1 LRKLSS
7 NIKGLFLPD
16 TVGIMTD
23 FTRKTVLVFIAFF
36 LGISSLGPAAA
47 MPMHVNVIPDGCG
60 GALLDSPI
68 KVYVSG
74 NYAYVVS
81 QGSNALEIIDISNP
95 GWPRHA
101 GSIKDGTG
109 GALLK
114 RPLDVFVSGK
124 YAYIASHESDALE
137 IVDVSDPASPKHKGS
152 IIIGAVDNWFNPGP
166 TGPISVYVSGN
177 YAYVPS
183 AYSGV
188 MEIVDVSDPA
198 NPVRKSAVGDGSFHA
213 KLAGPTSVW
222 VSGNYAY
229 VTSLSWGA
237 LEIVNVSNPAGP
249 LPVGRISDGEGGALL
264 NTPAE
269 VVVVGRYAYIASQ
282 RSNALEIVDVS
293 DPASPKHKGSI
304 TDGEGGA
311 RLQAPTGVAVSG
323 NYAYI
328 ASKESNALEVV
339 NISDPA
345 APRHAGSMVHMEG
358 LALDF
363 PTGVVVSG
371 SYAYVASKNSN
382 ALQIVD
388 ISQPEGDPR
397 QPDLLTNIITFGVL
411 FIVVS
416 FVLPFVANRAIRILA
431 RQNVNQNPPVDIDPA
446 LVNELGS
453 SVILQHREKIEIIRR
468 SNVYV
473 RFWYA
478 SGIVALT
485 NKRIIITVAP
495 GFLRAGAVH
504 EIPLTSV
511 TRTQISTRDGGLYPK
526 EITLEYDTTR
536 IRFAI
541 DAPFWEQLSD
551 ETDVTG
557 AFFTRLK
564 EKLPCCTAN
573 QQDVVI

>member
-1 LRKLSS
+1 
-7 NIKGLFLPD
+7 
-16 TVGIMTD
+16 MTD
-23 FTRKTVLVFIAFF
+23 FPRKPVLVFVAFF
-36 LGISSLGPAAA
+36 LVISSLGPAAA
-47 MPMHVNVIPDGCG
+47 MPTHVNVIPDGCG

-109 GALLK
+109 GSLLK
-114 RPLDVFVSGK
+114 RPLDVFVSGN

-137 IVDVSDPASPKHKGS
+137 IVDVSNPASPKHKGS
-152 IIIGAVDNWFNPGP
+152 IIIGAAENLFNPGP
-166 TGPISVYVSGN
+166 KGPISVYVSGN

-183 AYSGV
+183 AYSGM

-229 VTSLSWGA
+229 VTSLYWGA
-237 LEIVNVSNPAGP
+237 LEIVNISNPAGP
-249 LPVGRISDGEGGALL
+249 LPVGRISDGESGALL

-293 DPASPKHKGSI
+293 DPATPVHVGSI
-304 TDGEGGA
+304 SDGQGGA
-311 RLQAPTGVAVSG
+311 RLKAPTGVAVSG

-371 SYAYVASKNSN
+371 NYAYVASKNSN

-397 QPDLLTNIITFGVL
+397 QPDLVTQLIGGAVFIIVFCV
-411 FIVVS
+411 
-416 FVLPFVANRAIRILA
+416 VLPLVAGRVIRVFAL
-431 RQNVNQNPPVDIDPA
+431 RSVKKNPPVDIDPA
-446 LVNELGS
+446 MMNEFTRSFML
-453 SVILQHREKIEIIRR
+453 LHREEIEVIKR
-468 SNVYV
+468 SQVFA

-478 SGIVALT
+478 NGIVALT
-485 NKRIIITVAP
+485 NKRIIFTVAP
-495 GFLRAGAVH
+495 GFLRPEAVH

-511 TRTQISTRDGGLYPK
+511 TRMQLYTMRGGTFFRA
-526 EITLEYDTTR
+526 ITLDYDAKK
-536 IRFAI
+536 IQFMI
-541 DAPFWEQLSD
+541 DQSFWVQLSD
-551 ETDVTG
+551 ETDETK
-557 AFFTRLK
+557 AFFVLLQK
-564 EKLPCCTAN
+564 KLPCCTAD
-573 QQDVVI
+573 QQDIVRSPGY

>member
-1 LRKLSS
+1 LKKLSIT
-7 NIKGLFLPD
+7 IKGLFLLD

-23 FTRKTVLVFIAFF
+23 LTRKPALVFIAFF
-36 LGISSLGPAAA
+36 LVLSSLGPAAA
-47 MPMHVNVIPDGCG
+47 MPMHVNVIPDSCG

-68 KVYVSG
+68 KVFVSG

-101 GSIKDGTG
+101 GSIQDGAD

-114 RPLDVFVSGK
+114 RPLDVFVSGN

-152 IIIGAVDNWFNPGP
+152 IIIGAADNWFNTGP
-166 TGPISVYVSGN
+166 KGPISVYVSGN
-177 YAYVPS
+177 YAYVPA
-183 AYSGV
+183 AYSGMLEV
-188 MEIVDVSDPA
+188 IDVSDPA
-198 NPVRKSAVGDGSFHA
+198 NPVHVGGIGDGANRA

-222 VSGNYAY
+222 VAGNYAY
-229 VTSLSWGA
+229 ITSWTWGS
-237 LEIVNVSNPAGP
+237 LEIVDVSNPAFPMHKGS
-249 LPVGRISDGEGGALL
+249 ITSGEGGALL

-269 VVVVGRYAYIASQ
+269 VVVVGNYAYVVSQ
-282 RSNALEIVDVS
+282 GSNALEIIDVS
-293 DPASPKHKGSI
+293 DPASPVHKGSI

-311 RLQAPTGVAVSG
+311 RLQAPTGIAVSG

-345 APRHAGSMVHMEG
+345 SPRHAGSMVHMEG

-371 SYAYVASKNSN
+371 NYAYVASKNSN

-397 QPDLLTNIITFGVL
+397 QPDLPTDLIALVIL
-411 FIVVS
+411 AIVVF
-416 FVLPFVANRAIRILA
+416 FVLPFAANRAIRILA

-446 LVNELGS
+446 LVTELGS

-468 SNVYV
+468 GYVYV

-478 SGIVALT
+478 SGIITLT
-485 NKRIIITVAP
+485 NKRIIFTVAP
-495 GFLRAGAVH
+495 GFLRPGAVH

-511 TRTQISTRDGGLYPK
+511 TRMQLSTREGGTFSR

-557 AFFTRLK
+557 AFFALLK